1 MKFHYGRMLT
11 DKLDGRHGIPRARL
25 DDLNQRF
32 PEVLAEVGTRRQDGD
47 YGFYGLGDQDET
59 VQGIRRFA
67 EGIGQAYDHVLV
79 LGIGGSSLGTKAL
92 VTIGNFNAP
101 ASDVITDLAVAPNN
115 TIYVISATALYT
127 ASASDGHVTKL
138 GSLSACGSRGV
149 ALTTTA
155 NGDLWMGDFKGKL
168 CKIDISGATPV
179 VGAAVTMSGGMAL
192 AGDFVGIGD
201 GTIFGTAYNL
211 SDASTQ
217 NNNSLVK
224 IDVTT
229 GTVTMIGPTGFPKLF
244 GTSFQNNV
252 VFGFTHDG
260 TGHVVTIDRTTGV
273 GTLYATFMDP
283 ATHMGISFAGAGVS
297 SLVVIE

>member
-1 MKFHYGRMLT
+1 MKTLALALALAAGCGASPR
-11 DKLDGRHGIPRARL
+11 DGNGSGVDAS
-25 DDLNQRF
+25 
-32 PEVLAEVGTRRQDGD
+32 GTHHDG
-47 YGFYGLGDQDET
+47 T
-59 VQGIRRFA
+59 
-67 EGIGQAYDHVLV
+67 
-79 LGIGGSSLGTKAL
+79 GSSGSNNASYPIYAHSDTVLYTIDLGTKAL
-92 VTIGNFNAP
+92 VTIGNFNSP
-101 ASDVITDLAVAPNN
+101 ASDVITDLAVAPNG
-115 TIYVISATALYT
+115 TIYVISETALYT

-168 CKIDISGATPV
+168 CKIDISGAAPV
-179 VGAAVTMSGGMAL
+179 VGAPVTMSGGMAL

-201 GTIFGTAYNL
+201 GTIFGTAYKL

-229 GTVTMIGPTGFPKLF
+229 GAVTMIGPSGFPKLF
-244 GTSFQNNV
+244 GTSFQNDV

-273 GTLYATFMDP
+273 GTLYATFVDP
-283 ATHMGISFAGAGVS
+283 ATNMGISFAGAGVS
-297 SLVVIE
+297 SLVVIQ

>member
-1 MKFHYGRMLT
+1 MKTIALALALAAGCGASPRDGNGSGVDASGT
-11 DKLDGRHGIPRARL
+11 RLDGTSGSNNASYPIYAHS
-25 DDLNQRF
+25 DT
-32 PEVLAEVGTRRQDGD
+32 VLYTID
-47 YGFYGLGDQDET
+47 
-59 VQGIRRFA
+59 
-67 EGIGQAYDHVLV
+67 
-79 LGIGGSSLGTKAL
+79 LGTKAL

>member
-1 MKFHYGRMLT
+1 MKTLALALELAAGCGASPRDGNGSGVDASGTH
-11 DKLDGRHGIPRARL
+11 LDG
-25 DDLNQRF
+25 
-32 PEVLAEVGTRRQDGD
+32 T
-47 YGFYGLGDQDET
+47 
-59 VQGIRRFA
+59 
-67 EGIGQAYDHVLV
+67 
-79 LGIGGSSLGTKAL
+79 GSSGSNSASYPIYAHSDTVLYTIDLGTKAL

>member
-1 MKFHYGRMLT
+1 MLYT
-11 DKLDGRHGIPRARL
+11 ID
-25 DDLNQRF
+25 
-32 PEVLAEVGTRRQDGD
+32 
-47 YGFYGLGDQDET
+47 
-59 VQGIRRFA
+59 
-67 EGIGQAYDHVLV
+67 
-79 LGIGGSSLGTKAL
+79 LGTKAL